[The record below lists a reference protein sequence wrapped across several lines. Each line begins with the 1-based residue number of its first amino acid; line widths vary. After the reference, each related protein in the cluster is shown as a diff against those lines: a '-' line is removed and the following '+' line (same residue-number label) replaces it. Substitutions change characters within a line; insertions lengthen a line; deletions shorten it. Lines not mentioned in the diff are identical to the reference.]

1 MRFLPCRKASVR
13 LSQGLAFVLVIIIG
27 ASTFCGNRETL
38 PTLFQREWASEI
50 CHEHAGQSSNKDAR
64 SNEPW
69 VFAGLM
75 TLFSLVSSLVHL
87 APAPSRALSA
97 SWEQPPGSAMDAY
110 HAGVNW

>member
-1 MRFLPCRKASVR
+1 

-64 SNEPW
+64 SSESLGFRRAYDF
-69 VFAGLM
+69 VLAGIV
-75 TLFSLVSSLVHL
+75 TGAFGSRSK
-87 APAPSRALSA
+87 PSPLGFVAA
-97 SWEQPPGSAMDAY
+97 AA
-110 HAGVNW
+110 

>member
-1 MRFLPCRKASVR
+1 MNTLGNLPIRTRVPVKA
-13 LSQGLAFVLVIIIG
+13 
-27 ASTFCGNRETL
+27 
-38 PTLFQREWASEI
+38 
-50 CHEHAGQSSNKDAR
+50 
-64 SNEPW
+64 W